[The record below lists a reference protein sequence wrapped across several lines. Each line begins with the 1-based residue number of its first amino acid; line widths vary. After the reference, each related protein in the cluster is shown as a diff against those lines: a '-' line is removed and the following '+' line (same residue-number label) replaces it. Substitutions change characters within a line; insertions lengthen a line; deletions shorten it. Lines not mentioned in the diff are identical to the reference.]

1 MENNIAKTLHPGG
14 IALTLAAANKASLAA
29 GDRVLDIGCGTGAS
43 LAALAEIFSIEP
55 YGADISETIL
65 SNARSAHPEIPFF
78 LCDAASL
85 PFAGQSFDAVIMEC
99 VLTLFDDPAAALRE
113 AVRVLKPGGRLIISS
128 LTSKK
133 PDNFPG
139 KPDYFPGK
147 PDYFPGKPASSPEKP
162 EYFPTTPAPSAP
174 EDLTICTGGLL
185 NPARLKSYI
194 KKAGFELL
202 FEDDRKEDLTRYMIE
217 TIFKYG
223 SLEAR
228 IEAETRQTGASVFSC
243 DMPSDPKNIS
253 YSVFVF
259 INK

>member
-29 GDRVLDIGCGTGAS
+29 GDRVLDIGCGTGES
-43 LAALAEIFSIEP
+43 LAALADTFSIEP

-65 SNARSAHPEIPFF
+65 SIARSSHPEIPFF

-85 PFAGQSFDAVIMEC
+85 PFAAQSFDAVMMEC

-133 PDNFPG
+133 PDC
-139 KPDYFPGK
+139 FPGK
-147 PDYFPGKPASSPEKP
+147 PDYFPGKPASSAKKP
-162 EYFPTTPAPSAP
+162 EYFPTTPVSSTP
-174 EDLTICTGGLL
+174 EDITICAGGLL
-185 NPARLKSYI
+185 APAPLKSYI

-217 TIFKYG
+217 TIFEYG
-223 SLEAR
+223 SLKAR

-243 DMPSDPKNIS
+243 DMPSDSKNIS